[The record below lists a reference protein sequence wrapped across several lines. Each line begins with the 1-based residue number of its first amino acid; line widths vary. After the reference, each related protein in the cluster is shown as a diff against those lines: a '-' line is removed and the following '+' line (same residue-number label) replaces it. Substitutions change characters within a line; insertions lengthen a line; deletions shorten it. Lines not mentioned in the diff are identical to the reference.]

1 MGRTRH
7 SALGAAGVYVGMTRG
22 RSINRVHL
30 VAVDA
35 GDACEQFVVAMGRDR
50 ADRGLERA
58 ITNARESVWGLTA
71 DSKPT
76 RAPEAG
82 LSR

>member
-1 MGRTRH
+1 M
-7 SALGAAGVYVGMTRG
+7 GAAGVYVGMTRG

-35 GDACEQFVVAMGRDR
+35 GDACAQFVVAMDRDR
-50 ADRGLERA
+50 ADRGLARA
-58 ITNARESVWGLTA
+58 VTNARESVWGLAAET
-71 DSKPT
+71 KPT